1 VRKTTQP
8 KIKPH
13 THTKL
18 KLEHIEQKLG
28 GKKKRKR
35 HIQKKDREKH
45 FLTFDP

>member
-8 KIKPH
+8 KTELH

-28 GKKKRKR
+28 GRKKNKRRIQQKR
-35 HIQKKDREKH
+35 QGDALLN
-45 FLTFDP
+45 F